1 MIYDYYCIDCG
12 KKFAGQEI
20 RFDIAEL
27 IGLRGE
33 NDNEED
39 FAIKITLVD
48 LKKLNEYAKK
58 SGVQENLRHGQEYI
72 LKISLQEFLNLM
84 AGNQGNSTAAET
96 IEKDNYG
103 DLKEILKKLYTGT
116 ATGEEQDEQ
125 IDKFISTINA
135 HFSKKKIDDG
145 QERKLTDFVAS
156 FRIKPEFFEDGNS
169 DAIYTVKYNY
179 DLNATN
185 LRELGRGGVIRGY
198 CPACGKIIVKGAGKY
213 QHTLV
218 GLLGAQRAGKTST
231 IVAMLE
237 ELRLNYSA
245 IGISYPGVPLYD
257 SRSKDRDENLKL
269 YQEGW
274 AVKKTVADNNT
285 GSFNATL
292 LIRSKNGE
300 KEQIFTFVD
309 IAGEQCYDKETKTVN
324 MNALQVYPLINGCHI
339 FLLCTGILPEEKK
352 EDDNEE
358 PIPPEAVLEISRGI
372 YSNLREKQNVPPI
385 CIVATKAD
393 LAGKAVENHAKGS
406 NPFAEIKCAEE
417 YLYAREAQYFTT
429 LYESATNEEVRRA
442 LKVCHS
448 AYEEL
453 SQETYVS
460 MISCWALGRKAESQG
475 NNKGAYK
482 DPDTG
487 SEKPFT
493 RERIDCLCKWIFQV
507 SGILDVDGYRFSC
520 IPSMGESYFLD
531 DDEIDY
537 GTNGRRKVYSVY
549 EACDRIEAVKK
560 VFINLPE
567 KEDSLEAELQYVMNK
582 NYWGFNKE
590 KRKRKAILEALELLD

>member
-33 NDNEED
+33 NDNEEE
-39 FAIKITLVD
+39 FAVKITLVD

-58 SGVQENLRHGQEYI
+58 SGVQENLRHGQECI

-237 ELRLNYSA
+237 ELRLNYA
-245 IGISYPGVPLYD
+245 QIGISYPGVPLYD

-460 MISCWALGRKAESQG
+460 MISCWALGRKAESKG
-475 NNKGAYK
+475 DNKGAYK
-482 DPDTG
+482 DLDTG
-487 SEKPFT
+487 REKPFT

-507 SGILDVDGYRFSC
+507 SGILDVDGYSFTD
-520 IPSMGESYFLD
+520 IPSMGERYFLD

>member
-33 NDNEED
+33 NDNEEE
-39 FAIKITLVD
+39 FAVKITLVD

-58 SGVQENLRHGQEYI
+58 SGVQENLRHGQECI
-72 LKISLQEFLNLM
+72 LKISLQEFLSLM
-84 AGNQGNSTAAET
+84 AGNQGNSTAVEIIA
-96 IEKDNYG
+96 KDNY
-103 DLKEILKKLYTGT
+103 DNLKEILKKLYTGT
-116 ATGEEQDEQ
+116 ATGVDQDEQ

-135 HFSKKKIDDG
+135 HFSKEKIDDG

-185 LRELGRGGVIRGY
+185 LRDLGRGGVIRGY
-198 CPACGKIIVKGAGKY
+198 CPACGKIIVKGAGKH

-237 ELRLNYSA
+237 ELRLNYA
-245 IGISYPGVPLYD
+245 RIGISYPGVPLYD

-475 NNKGAYK
+475 DNKGVYK
-482 DPDTG
+482 DPDTK

-507 SGILDVDGYRFSC
+507 SGILDVDGYRFSY

-531 DDEIDY
+531 DSDY

>member
-237 ELRLNYSA
+237 ELRLNYA
-245 IGISYPGVPLYD
+245 QIGISYPGVPLYD

-339 FLLCTGILPEEKK
+339 FLLCTGILPDEKK

>member
-237 ELRLNYSA
+237 ELRLNYA
-245 IGISYPGVPLYD
+245 QIGISYPGVPLYD

-339 FLLCTGILPEEKK
+339 FLLCTGILPDEKK

-429 LYESATNEEVRRA
+429 LYESATNEEVRRT

-507 SGILDVDGYRFSC
+507 SGI
-520 IPSMGESYFLD
+520 
-531 DDEIDY
+531 
-537 GTNGRRKVYSVY
+537 
-549 EACDRIEAVKK
+549 
-560 VFINLPE
+560 
-567 KEDSLEAELQYVMNK
+567 
-582 NYWGFNKE
+582 
-590 KRKRKAILEALELLD
+590 

>member
-237 ELRLNYSA
+237 ELRLNYA
-245 IGISYPGVPLYD
+245 QIGISYPGVPLYD

-590 KRKRKAILEALELLD
+590 KRKRKAILEALELID